1 MAAIVLEGEPD
12 AASPHVSE
20 GAAEAIAEGAVDVAE
35 AQADAACEIAETQ
48 ADRDVALAEIEQKT
62 RLGEAEIIAEAAT
75 DAELEQC
82 RNRISELEGLNSVL
96 ATELESLRSP
106 ASSIPSTSEESPTPL
121 PEPESV
127 APTLDSPERAEE
139 PEPAERPRAKKK
151 FRWI

>member
-1 MAAIVLEGEPD
+1 MATVVVEGEPE
-12 AASPHVSE
+12 AEAPAVTE
-20 GAAEAIAEGAVDVAE
+20 GAAEAIAEGAADVAE

-48 ADRDVALAEIEQKT
+48 AERDVALAEIEQET

-82 RNRISELEGLNSVL
+82 RNRISELEASNSAL
-96 ATELESLRSP
+96 ETELASLK
-106 ASSIPSTSEESPTPL
+106 ALSIPPTSEESPTPL

-127 APTLDSPERAEE
+127 EPTLDSPEEAREPDAAEK
-139 PEPAERPRAKKK
+139 PKPRKK